1 MTVRQRTGLWFLLSA
16 VVVALAFAWVS
27 RKDGRRVAVKVPWDH
42 PHVERDLEAIM
53 QDTLRVL
60 VMRDPL
66 SWEARPGAESGF
78 EFELLERFAKHTA
91 VPLKVL
97 VMEHRDSMYGALQR
111 GAGDVIA
118 AQYSPVR
125 WERTWFSCTRPS
137 HFVRPMVARVRAEAH
152 AGDEEQALDSVYIS
166 AWSPFR
172 SGPGGRDVLKGMVQ
186 TGSTPEDVLMDVM
199 TGRVRACL
207 VTDATAAHEGTR
219 LAALEFVP
227 VEGRERPVCF
237 ALRTNAPQL
246 RAALDRWLADPAEAR
261 FRTALLDGYLDR
273 VSKPGALRRRSMPAA
288 SDSISPYDAEFRRH
302 GQGFG
307 WKWQLLTAMAW
318 KESRFDSTAVSHKG
332 AHGIMQ
338 FMPNTASRFGLDTAM
353 SVGDHIR
360 AARHYITRLD
370 TLWMRAVPDRD
381 ERLRFVLASYNA
393 GVGHIID
400 AQRLAE
406 RLGLDPRRWEHN
418 VERAVLLLAK
428 PRYYTRPEMK
438 SGYCKGSQVF
448 HYVRDILA
456 LYNQLTGMRGVGAK
470 QTYTRQD
477 PSPGAATEAEPAT
490 EDPKP

>member
-1 MTVRQRTGLWFLLSA
+1 MTVRQRTGLWLLLSA
-16 VVVALAFAWVS
+16 VGLALVLTWVFRKEAS
-27 RKDGRRVAVKVPWDH
+27 RETRDLPWGH
-42 PHVERDLEAIM
+42 PQVERDLEAIV

-66 SWEARPGAESGF
+66 SWEERPGAVTGF

-91 VPLKVL
+91 IPLKVL
-97 VMEHRDSMYGALQR
+97 VMEHRDSMYSALQR
-111 GAGDVIA
+111 GTGDVIA
-118 AQYSPVR
+118 AQYTPLR
-125 WERTWFSCTRPS
+125 RERKWFSSTRPL
-137 HFVRPMVARVRAEAH
+137 FLVRPMIARVRAEAH
-152 AGDEEQALDSVYIS
+152 AKGEEVAADSVFVS

-172 SGPGGRDVLKGMVQ
+172 HGPGERDVLKGMVQ
-186 TGSTPEDVLMDVM
+186 TAATPEDLLMDVM
-199 TGRVRACL
+199 IGKVRACL

-237 ALRTNAPQL
+237 AVRTNAPQL
-246 RAALDRWLADPAEAR
+246 HAALDQWLAEPEEAR

-288 SDSISPYDAEFRRH
+288 ADSISPYDAEFRRH

-338 FMPNTASRFGLDTAM
+338 FMPNTAVRFGLDTAM

-370 TLWMRAVPDRD
+370 TIWMRAVPDRD

-406 RLGLDPRRWEHN
+406 RLGLDPGRWEHN

-438 SGYCKGSQVF
+438 NGYCKGSQVF

-456 LYNQLTGMRGVGAK
+456 LYNQLTGMRSAGPKPPPSV
-470 QTYTRQD
+470 RQD
-477 PSPGAATEAEPAT
+477 PMPEVTAVRPKEELEP
-490 EDPKP
+490 

>member
-1 MTVRQRTGLWFLLSA
+1 MTVRQRTGLWLLLGA
-16 VVVALAFAWVS
+16 TGLALVFTWVFRKEAS
-27 RKDGRRVAVKVPWDH
+27 RETRDVPWDH
-42 PHVERDLEAIM
+42 PQVERDLEAIAH
-53 QDTLRVL
+53 DTLRVL

-66 SWEARPGAESGF
+66 SWEERPGAVTGF
-78 EFELLERFAKHTA
+78 EFELLERFAKHTD
-91 VPLKVL
+91 VPFKVL
-97 VMEHRDSMYGALQR
+97 VMEHRDSMYSALQR
-111 GAGDVIA
+111 GVGDVIA
-118 AQYSPVR
+118 AQYTPVR
-125 WERTWFSCTRPS
+125 WERKWFGCTKPL
-137 HFVRPMVARVRAEAH
+137 FLVRPMIARVRAEAH
-152 AGDEEQALDSVYIS
+152 AKDDEVAADSVFIS
-166 AWSPFR
+166 TWSPFR
-172 SGPGGRDVLKGMVQ
+172 SGPGERDVLKGMVLNAA
-186 TGSTPEDVLMDVM
+186 TPEDVLMDVM
-199 TGRVRACL
+199 IGKVGACV

-227 VEGRERPVCF
+227 VEGKARPICF
-237 ALRTNAPQL
+237 AVRTNAPQL
-246 RAALDRWLADPAEAR
+246 RAALDQWLAEPGEVH

-288 SDSISPYDAEFRRH
+288 ADSISPYDAEFRRH

-318 KESRFDSTAVSHKG
+318 KESRFDSTAVSRKG

-338 FMPNTASRFGLDTAM
+338 FMPNTATRFGLDTAM
-353 SVGDHIR
+353 SVGEHIR

-370 TLWMRAVPDRD
+370 TIWMRAVPDRD

-406 RLGLDPRRWEHN
+406 RLGLDPSRWEHN

-438 SGYCKGSQVF
+438 NGYCKGSQVF

-456 LYNQLTGMRGVGAK
+456 LYNQLTGMRSTGAK
-470 QTYTRQD
+470 Q
-477 PSPGAATEAEPAT
+477 PPVHKEPIPEATTVRPREDLEP
-490 EDPKP
+490 